1 MDMTTKIAACAAALA
16 LSLSLSCRD
25 RGEEP
30 RQAAAPV
37 QPSAPAR
44 EYTVR
49 GEIVRVGPSEV
60 TIRHEAIP
68 DFADRSGAVVGMNA
82 MVMPFPLARGV
93 DVVGLAPGARVRF
106 RFVMD
111 WERNRMQIVEIE
123 PLPQGTP
130 LRFDAR

>member
-1 MDMTTKIAACAAALA
+1 MDPTTKIAACLAALA
-16 LSLSLSCRD
+16 LSLSCRES
-25 RGEEP
+25 GEEP

-37 QPSAPAR
+37 QPSASAR

-49 GEIVRVGPSEV
+49 GEVVRVGPSEL

-82 MVMPFPLARGV
+82 MVMPFPVGRGV
-93 DVVGLAPGARVRF
+93 DLVGLAPGARIRF

-111 WERNRMQIVEIE
+111 WERNRMQIEAIE

-130 LRFDAR
+130 LQFDVR